1 MCSCAGKIGVG
12 LDGGVARDERWKSK
26 RESRQGG
33 SASAWC
39 GKQSTVSTVSTVHG
53 KDGVSLGPYLR
64 EKHVYCRCR
73 VVLTPIIIHIL
84 YEQT

>member
-39 GKQSTVSTVSTVHG
+39 GKQKQSTVNGKYGASLWHGPYYVKNMSTV
-53 KDGVSLGPYLR
+53 
-64 EKHVYCRCR
+64 
-73 VVLTPIIIHIL
+73 VVLTPIIINIHTSNINIF
-84 YEQT
+84 